1 MESDDLR
8 QSLREAERGEAAT
21 WIDYPPTPRWWAPM
35 FGVWAAVLAAN
46 IGYVGGLVGALVTLA
61 LAAFMGGVIGW
72 QRRVRGTFPTG
83 RPPRELNG
91 SMFRLMGGAAVLAV
105 AAWAIGALVAVW
117 LAVVLTGVGS
127 WALVEWYERAYARDA
142 ERVRRRLR

>member
-1 MESDDLR
+1 MESNELR
-8 QSLREAERGEAAT
+8 ESLRETERGEAST

-35 FGVWAAVLAAN
+35 FGAWSAVLAAN
-46 IGYVGGLVGALVTLA
+46 LGYVGGLVGALVSLA

-83 RPPRELNG
+83 RPPRELNR
-91 SMFRLMGGAAVLAV
+91 SMLLLAGGAAAIGV
-105 AAWAIGALVAVW
+105 AAWLIGALVAVW
-117 LAVVLTGVGS
+117 LAVVLAGGGS
-127 WALVEWYERAYARDA
+127 GALVEWYERAYARDA